1 MDELTLY
8 SDGGTLVT
16 STRFVVGT
24 STYAM
29 SQITS
34 VTTVAIPK
42 STRLLIWG
50 VVVALCGVSCVG
62 IGASSSGGGASTL
75 GVLQLLVGAAMVA
88 AYVLVLKAQYAVS
101 IGTSGGQVRALVS
114 TDMAAVAKIAGALT
128 QVIVMRR

>member
-8 SDGGTLVT
+8 SDGGAMVT

-24 STYAM
+24 TTYAM

-50 VVVALCGVSCVG
+50 MVVALCGVSCVG
-62 IGASSSGGGASTL
+62 IGATSSSGPSTL
-75 GVLQLLVGAAMVA
+75 GILQLLVGAAMIA
-88 AYVLVLKAQYAVS
+88 AYVFVLKAQYAVS
-101 IGTSGGQVRALVS
+101 IGTSGGQVQALVS
-114 TDMAAVAKIAGALT
+114 TDKTMVAKIAGALT
-128 QVIVMRR
+128 QAIVMRR